1 MLTDDVLDL
10 MQRSVLCWLATVD
23 AHGRPNV
30 SPKEVFTA
38 SGRDAVLIAH
48 IASPGSVRNL
58 GANAQACLSF
68 IDIFSQKGFKLRGAA
83 EVVLPGDA
91 RFAGLEAPLLAIT
104 RGVFPIRAVMVLKVA
119 EVETILAPSYR
130 MVPGTTEASQRDGA
144 MRTYGVMPRLPAPA
158 GAPMPEL
165 AAVTVGAGAGAGAS
179 ELQQYL
185 HQHIPLSAA
194 MQVQVMQ
201 ATPEAVVLAAPL
213 APNINHRDTVFG
225 GSASALGIL
234 AAWSL
239 LHVRLRG
246 AGLTGRLVIQR
257 NTMDYLA
264 PMAGEFEAHA
274 TLGDPA
280 DWQRFERMLQRKGTG
295 RISVAAELR
304 CAGRRAGSLVG
315 EFVALDATRDAGS
328 GGTHSA
334 QPPAQLG

>member
-1 MLTDDVLDL
+1 MLSDEVLDL

-23 AHGRPNV
+23 ARGRPNV

-38 SGRDAVLIAH
+38 HGRNTVLIAH

-58 GANAQACLSF
+58 GVNAQACLSF
-68 IDIFSQKGFKLRGAA
+68 IDVFSQKGCKLRGTA
-83 EVVLPGDA
+83 EVVLPDEAG
-91 RFAGLEAPLLAIT
+91 FAELAAPLVAIT
-104 RGVFPIRAVMVLKVA
+104 QGVFPIRAVMVLTVT
-119 EVETILAPSYR
+119 EVESILAPSYR
-130 MVPGTTEASQRDGA
+130 MVPGTTEAAQRDSA
-144 MRTYGVMPRLPAPA
+144 MRTYGVMPRTPAPA
-158 GAPMPEL
+158 AADVSGL
-165 AAVTVGAGAGAGAS
+165 ATVTATVTATMTATATAGGGTPD
-179 ELQQYL
+179 LQQYL

-201 ATPEAVVLAAPL
+201 ATPEAVVLRAPL
-213 APNINHRDTVFG
+213 APNINHRETVFG

-264 PMAGEFEAHA
+264 PMAGEFEARA
-274 TLGDPA
+274 ALGDPA

-295 RISVAAELR
+295 RISVAAELS
-304 CAGRRAGSLVG
+304 CAGQRAGALVG
-315 EFVALDATRDAGS
+315 EFVALDAARDA
-328 GGTHSA
+328 
-334 QPPAQLG
+334 

>member
-23 AHGRPNV
+23 ARGRPNV

-38 SGRDAVLIAH
+38 LGRDAVLIAH

-58 GANAQACLSF
+58 EANAQACLSF
-68 IDIFSQKGFKLRGAA
+68 VDIFSQKGFKLRGTA
-83 EVVLPGDA
+83 EVVLPADA

-104 RGVFPIRAVMVLKVA
+104 QGVFPIRAVMVLKVA

-130 MVPGTTEASQRDGA
+130 MVPGTTEASQREGA
-144 MRTYGVMPRLPAPA
+144 MRTYGVMPRL
-158 GAPMPEL
+158 
-165 AAVTVGAGAGAGAS
+165 AAVTAGGGAGAGAS

-194 MQVQVMQ
+194 MQVQVVQ

-280 DWQRFERMLQRKGTG
+280 EWQRFERMLQRKGTG

-304 CAGRRAGSLVG
+304 CAGRRAGSLIG
-315 EFVALDATRDAGS
+315 EFVALDATRDAGGGGS
-328 GGTHSA
+328 GGEGGSA